1 MCVIFMSLRGVN
13 VDLINL
19 FVRKVAATYSD
30 NPMLANNRP
39 ALAKIILL
47 SNGSSLCVRNGW
59 NLYIKN
65 KHTNVCI
72 PKSKFAIYFG
82 FTYMIPRKAAAYNR

>member
-1 MCVIFMSLRGVN
+1 MCVIFMSLRGAN
-13 VDLINL
+13 VDFINS
-19 FVRKVAATYSD
+19 FVRKVEATYSD
-30 NPMLANNRP
+30 NPVLANNRP

-47 SNGSSLCVRNGW
+47 SNGSSLCWRNGW

-72 PKSKFAIYFG
+72 AKLRYSMYFG
-82 FTYMIPRKAAAYNR
+82 LI